1 MPPKKGGG
9 NRGGRRRNN
18 RQRAKTVTQTQNV
31 SQTPAIEQNQDNKKP
46 RFEIAPLILESE
58 NLTKVQLN
66 KLIKNYLP
74 EVKISNI
81 QENRQKSFTLF
92 PSDVK
97 SFNCLLN
104 DLTVIIQTNTN
115 QQAIIYIP
123 KTIQRILENNK
134 EAFIKRIDLEI
145 TEDEIKE
152 ALVEQG
158 YKFEKISR
166 LVNKEKEPLR
176 TVKITFTNSY
186 NRDLFVKLGLQI
198 DSLHFVSEPAKY
210 SNKPAQCYKCFKF
223 GHIAKYCKAEK
234 QICSQCGEEDHKYDN
249 CPNRNKSPLCR
260 NCKGDHS
267 ATSTDCSKYKEFQ
280 AKVQKTIDQYSS
292 TSKVAWTSAPNND
305 WKNLE
310 EFPSLKSPIKID
322 QLSKITEQIISAVEQ
337 ATQKIFETL
346 NKKFQILVN
355 KLGYD
360 IEIVSEEELEEDT
373 SSTNNKN
380 KYEGQSL
387 SQKESQKT
395 NNNQTKTPANR
406 NKRKVISPN
415 NLSQKTKTMNTN
427 QQL

>member
-58 NLTKVQLN
+58 NLTKVKLN

-198 DSLHFVSEPAKY
+198 DSMHFVSEPANY
-210 SNKPAQCYKCFKF
+210 NNKPAQCYKCFKF

-234 QICSQCGEEDHKYDN
+234 QICSRCGEEDHKYDN
-249 CPNRNKSPLCR
+249 CPNRNKNPVCR
-260 NCKGDHS
+260 NCKGNHS
-267 ATSTDCSKYKEFQ
+267 ATSTECSKYKEYQ
-280 AKVQKTIDQYSS
+280 GKIQKTIDQYSS
-292 TSKVAWTSAPNND
+292 TSKTARTPAPTND
-305 WKNLE
+305 WNNLE
-310 EFPSLKSPIKID
+310 EFPSLKSSINID
-322 QLSKITEQIISAVEQ
+322 QISKITEQIISAVEQ
-337 ATQKIFETL
+337 ATQNF
-346 NKKFQILVN
+346 
-355 KLGYD
+355 
-360 IEIVSEEELEEDT
+360 
-373 SSTNNKN
+373 
-380 KYEGQSL
+380 
-387 SQKESQKT
+387 
-395 NNNQTKTPANR
+395 
-406 NKRKVISPN
+406 
-415 NLSQKTKTMNTN
+415 
-427 QQL
+427 